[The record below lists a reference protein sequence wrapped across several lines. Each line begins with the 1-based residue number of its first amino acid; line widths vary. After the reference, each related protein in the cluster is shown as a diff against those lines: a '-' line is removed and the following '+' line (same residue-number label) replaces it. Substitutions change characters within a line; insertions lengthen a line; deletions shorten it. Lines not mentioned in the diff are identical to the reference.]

1 MKVSFEV
8 PKKLLKKSRDFNDF
22 DYFLDIF
29 NCDFVY
35 NFYKE
40 SLNLGRIV
48 YLDNSLYER
57 HSRNID
63 YDFEKFL
70 ELSESLKN
78 DNLIIIAPDFYND
91 AKATIDAVKN
101 FKNLVNGKI
110 MAVVHG
116 KTIDEM
122 LYCFLEFDKILDLGD
137 IIGIPFCD
145 SAFNFITRNQF
156 LKMISPKHKIHI
168 LGLKYPDEVKDFDFS
183 KIYSLD
189 TSYPII
195 STLENSKVFES
206 PTKPKT
212 LMYDVFF
219 KNLKIDSKLLEFNIS
234 EFKSYL
240 K

>member
-29 NCDFVY
+29 NCDCVY

-40 SLNLGRIV
+40 SLDLGRIV

-78 DNLIIIAPDFYND
+78 DNLITIAPDFYND

-101 FKNLVNGKI
+101 FKNLV
-110 MAVVHG
+110 
-116 KTIDEM
+116 
-122 LYCFLEFDKILDLGD
+122 C
-137 IIGIPFCD
+137 
-145 SAFNFITRNQF
+145 SA
-156 LKMISPKHKIHI
+156 K
-168 LGLKYPDEVKDFDFS
+168 E
-183 KIYSLD
+183 
-189 TSYPII
+189 
-195 STLENSKVFES
+195 
-206 PTKPKT
+206 
-212 LMYDVFF
+212 
-219 KNLKIDSKLLEFNIS
+219 
-234 EFKSYL
+234 
-240 K
+240 